1 MPGSKRYLQQLWW
14 CSTSWVQGWDWLS
27 RSQHRWAVDLTY
39 SAHPVF
45 VFPNHFLFCFY
56 FLALSSFYKLHWLP
70 LSTIEPVVFLLQS
83 KSKLY
88 MIPFIYSWN
97 SLASEEGGRLLFP
110 RANRGPADQ
119 ERFNLPWNSHCYF
132 THMCLYQFS
141 FTKYFHLLAPVE
153 SSTACPWY
161 SHNQGGHT
169 SWFAWEQFLVT
180 PAVPA

>member
-88 MIPFIYSWN
+88 MIPFILEIALQVRKEAGFCSLGQIGGLQIRKGLICHGIHIVILLICVYTNFHSQSTFTYLLLWNPQQHVRGIPIIRVATHPDLPGNNSW
-97 SLASEEGGRLLFP
+97 
-110 RANRGPADQ
+110 
-119 ERFNLPWNSHCYF
+119 
-132 THMCLYQFS
+132 
-141 FTKYFHLLAPVE
+141 
-153 SSTACPWY
+153 
-161 SHNQGGHT
+161 
-169 SWFAWEQFLVT
+169 
-180 PAVPA
+180 